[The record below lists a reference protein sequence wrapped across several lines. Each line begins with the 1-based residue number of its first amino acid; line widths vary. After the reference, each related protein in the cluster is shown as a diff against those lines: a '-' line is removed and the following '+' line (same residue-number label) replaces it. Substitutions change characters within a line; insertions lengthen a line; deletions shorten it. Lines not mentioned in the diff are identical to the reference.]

1 MFAAF
6 ELWMHER
13 AERGQPL
20 TADVLSQH
28 YRDLVARYHGPELQI
43 DDELAYEWMRIPHF
57 YYNFYVYQYATGIS
71 AALALSRQIIS
82 EGQPAIDRYLRFLRS
97 GSSRSSIELL
107 REAGVDMTSPAP
119 IQAAMDAFA
128 GLVDQLEQ
136 LAA

>member
-1 MFAAF
+1 
-6 ELWMHER
+6 
-13 AERGQPL
+13 
-20 TADVLSQH
+20 
-28 YRDLVARYHGPELQI
+28 
-43 DDELAYEWMRIPHF
+43 MRIPHF